1 MNFTNEQIAA
11 ALDYAVLKPTT
22 SIAEVIK
29 ACELAKA
36 NNFASVCVRPCD
48 VPYAANRG
56 VTVSTVIGFPHGGN
70 TISIKVFEAQ
80 IAIDQGAMEI
90 DAVINYAR
98 ILNGN
103 YYYIEEELEQL
114 RKAVPSHVLKII
126 LETGCLNKKQLGIA
140 CRLCSSFGV
149 DYVKTSTGFYGCGA
163 STVDVIRMRE
173 ALMGTSVKIKASG
186 GINTNIEVV
195 DYLNLG
201 CTRIGSSKW
210 MELLNE

>member
-1 MNFTNEQIAA
+1 MKYTNEQIAA

-22 SIAEVIK
+22 SREQVTK

-36 NNFASVCVRPCD
+36 NHFASICVRPCD
-48 VPYAANRG
+48 IRQAASFG
-56 VTVSTVIGFPHGGN
+56 ITVSTVIGFPHGGN
-70 TISIKVFEAQ
+70 AVLVKVFEAQ
-80 IAIDQGAMEI
+80 HAIYCGAEEI
-90 DAVINYAR
+90 DAVINFAKLLDGDYDYVYQE
-98 ILNGN
+98 IQ
-103 YYYIEEELEQL
+103 QL
-114 RKAVPSHVLKII
+114 RRAVPNNILKII
-126 LETGCLNKKQLGIA
+126 LETGCLSKYQTQLA
-140 CRLCSSFGV
+140 CRICAKVGV
-149 DYVKTSTGFYGCGA
+149 DYVKTSTGFNGRGA

-186 GINTNIEVV
+186 GITTNIEVV